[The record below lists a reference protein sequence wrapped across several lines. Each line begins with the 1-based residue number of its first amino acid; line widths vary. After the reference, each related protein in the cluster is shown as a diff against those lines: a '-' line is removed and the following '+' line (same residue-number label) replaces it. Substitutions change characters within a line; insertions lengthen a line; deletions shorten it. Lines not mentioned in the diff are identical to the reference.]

1 MITAG
6 GRIIL
11 AVAGRIIL
19 AVLLWL
25 VYAAFAIA
33 LVGGGLTLAVAFL
46 GPLATV
52 GIVAILIG
60 VALIYAYVPLRNTVQ
75 PAKPRTRAR
84 KRA

>member
-1 MITAG
+1 MLT
-6 GRIIL
+6 
-11 AVAGRIIL
+11 VARGIIL

-33 LVGGGLTLAVAFL
+33 LVVGGLALAVAFL
-46 GPLATV
+46 GPWAMV

-60 VALIYAYVPLRNTVQ
+60 AALIYCYVPLKDTDQ
-75 PAKPRTRAR
+75 PAKPRPRAR